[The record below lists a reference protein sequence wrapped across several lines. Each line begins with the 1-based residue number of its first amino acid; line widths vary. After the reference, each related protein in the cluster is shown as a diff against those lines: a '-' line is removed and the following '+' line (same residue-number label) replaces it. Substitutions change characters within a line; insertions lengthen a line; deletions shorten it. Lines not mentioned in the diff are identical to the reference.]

1 MAFERILYGLANG
14 TFNFSRFVCDTKDD
28 IDILPTNTNKG
39 YSLNKTYDTCS
50 FGSIADVIETG
61 EIYIL
66 SNENVWAYFGKR
78 NGGGGDTPSERII
91 TELIYDGNNITKDDV
106 VQTFEDL
113 IYLLKVSDSFTY
125 LLYNNRAYLATMMQ
139 NDEGSMRYICFQSTL
154 IDDLK
159 SKCSEIQVNSND
171 GIEIAGIQESSI
183 INENSANRVSAIT
196 DSNKTSSNYYTSTK
210 AVADYISGKFV
221 TLTQAEY
228 DALSD
233 ADKAKDIYYFIQE
246 TEV

>member
-1 MAFERILYGLANG
+1 MFVRIIYGLRNG
-14 TFNFSRFVCDTKDD
+14 AFNYSEFLCDTEDD
-28 IDILPTNTNKG
+28 LENLPTNIAEG
-39 YSLNKTYDTCS
+39 YADGKKIPTCAI
-50 FGSIADVIETG
+50 GSVANVIEG
-61 EIYIL
+61 GKVYIL
-66 SNENVWAYFGKR
+66 SNENEWTYWTTR
-78 NGGGGDTPSERII
+78 GGGGDTPSGRTI
-91 TELIYDGNNITKDDV
+91 TELIYDGNNITKDGV

-139 NDEGSMRYICFQSTL
+139 NDVGSMRYICFQSTL
-154 IDDLK
+154 IDGLK

-196 DSNKTSSNYYTSTK
+196 DSNKSNTNYYTSTK
-210 AVADYISGKFV
+210 AVVDYISGKFV

-233 ADKAKDIYYFIQE
+233 AAKAKDVYYFIK
-246 TEV
+246 EV